1 MLRAAKL
8 KRRRW
13 CRPLRARW
21 RKTRARRHL
30 LCAWLRIQRHRLM
43 LARRRVKLV
52 WRHLLR
58 ARGLAKRARRHL
70 LRVRRRVYRACC
82 CLPRAW
88 RRRGEEVRVRG
99 ECRRCLGYAAGLCK
113 RADNVQA
120 RCSGVASALDTAGG
134 GAARQSE
141 CAAGWAGSQ
150 KQAFKKWSPDT
161 RLVDVVRTRL
171 NKLVF
176 SAGGV
181 PLQIFFD
188 LSQFPPRKKK

>member
-1 MLRAAKL
+1 MLALPCYLANKVFSHLSYMSCISPCQYSRNAARCEVKAKKVVPSSSCPLAENACASASPMCVAADTAAPSDARAAACKA
-8 KRRRW
+8 
-13 CRPLRARW
+13 CVAP
-21 RKTRARRHL
+21 
-30 LCAWLRIQRHRLM
+30 
-43 LARRRVKLV
+43 
-52 WRHLLR
+52 
-58 ARGLAKRARRHL
+58 GLAKRARRHL

-150 KQAFKKWSPDT
+150 KQAFKKWSPDI
-161 RLVDVVRTRL
+161 RL
-171 NKLVF
+171 
-176 SAGGV
+176 
-181 PLQIFFD
+181 
-188 LSQFPPRKKK
+188 